1 MDPFKQLADRLN
13 ELRPTTQVLIYGIVH
28 SVSGLTCSVMVG
40 SQLIEDVSL
49 RATATEKE
57 GHYIVI
63 PKVGT
68 AVLLA
73 NINGDLSRLVV
84 LAVDVADR
92 IEMTGEVRYNDGQ
105 LGGLVNIKELTN
117 KINELVQAFNSHTHT
132 LQTGAVA
139 VTGNATE
146 QSNTLPIEVP
156 AVSSKAKELKAEDYE
171 DKKIKH

>member
-1 MDPFKQLADRLN
+1 MDSYKELADRLN
-13 ELRPTTQVLIYGIVH
+13 GLRPTTQALTYGIVK
-28 SVSGLTCSVMVG
+28 SVSGVMCSVMVG
-40 SQLIEDVSL
+40 SLLIEDVAL
-49 RATATEKE
+49 RATSVEQE
-57 GHYIVI
+57 GHCLIV
-63 PKVGT
+63 PKVGS

-92 IEMTGEVRYNDGQ
+92 IEMTGEVIYNDGQ
-105 LGGLVNIKELTN
+105 LGGLVRIKELTQ

-132 LQTGAVA
+132 LQTGSVA
-139 VTGNATE
+139 VTGSATS
-146 QSNTLPIEVP
+146 QSNTEPIEVP

>member
-13 ELRPTTQVLIYGIVH
+13 ELRPTTQALIYGIVH
-28 SVSGLTCSVMVG
+28 SVSGVTCSVMVG

-49 RATATEKE
+49 RATAVDKE
-57 GHYIVI
+57 GHYMVI

-84 LAVDVADR
+84 LTVDVADR
-92 IEMTGEVRYNDGQ
+92 IEMTGEVIYNDGQ
-105 LGGLVNIKELTN
+105 LGGLVKIKELTE

-132 LQTGAVA
+132 LQTGSVA
-139 VTGNATE
+139 VTGSATS
-146 QSNTLPIEVP
+146 QSNTEPIEVP
-156 AVSSKAKELKAEDYE
+156 AVSSKAKELNAEDYE